1 MIWKGG
7 VSVNTIG
14 KKIKEKREQ
23 IGMSQDELAE
33 KMGYKSRSTIA
44 KIESGVNDVVQ
55 SNIVKFANILNTT
68 PAQLLGWEQD
78 TIESV
83 SEVQNDA
90 DAYDDE
96 HEKELNDFM
105 NELGSEFDFKQFERI
120 KKYANA
126 LKSAMNVNIESFDEL
141 HQSYVELFQKMYEL
155 NLSEAELN
163 DVYRYACFIKSKR

>member
-1 MIWKGG
+1 M
-7 VSVNTIG
+7 SVDDLA
-14 KKIKEKREQ
+14 KKLHKN
-23 IGMSQDELAE
+23 
-33 KMGYKSRSTIA
+33 RSTVYRYENGDIENMPIDILEPIA
-44 KIESGVNDVVQ
+44 LALD
-55 SNIVKFANILNTT
+55 TT
-68 PAQLLGWEQD
+68 PAYLLGWDVEQ
-78 TIESV
+78 IETAAK
-83 SEVQNDA
+83 VQNDA